1 MKRKKDRAPTRD
13 PDQLIALAQQHAER
27 GEVAAAEARYREAL
41 AVAPEHLGA
50 LTLLGLSLVDRG
62 DADGAIDV
70 LERARDLAPGFAPA
84 QLAIGSAFA
93 AAGHDEL
100 AVAAMEAAIKLD
112 ASSTVPLER
121 LARHHI
127 LARRPREAIG
137 LLRRVL
143 RRDPEHAQAKFLL
156 AGLTNDASSAL
167 ATSPPSEWIA
177 DLFDTYAPT
186 FEKHLVEALHY
197 AVPSSLATLV
207 RALGMPADRSWRVLD
222 LGCGTGL
229 AGVEFRACARELIGV
244 DLSRRMI
251 ERSRQRG
258 IYDELHCDELGAVLA
273 RARDIDLIVA
283 ADVFIYVGAL
293 EATFERCAT
302 ALRAGGLLAFSVERS
317 EAEGVVFHSSLRYA
331 HSDAYIVGLATTH
344 GFVVERSEP
353 TVLRVDNGQPA
364 HGVLYVLRAGPTR
377 AVQ

>member
-1 MKRKKDRAPTRD
+1 MKRKKHIAPSRD
-13 PDQLIALAQQHAER
+13 PEQLIALAQQHAER
-27 GEVAAAEARYREAL
+27 GEVDAAEARYREAL
-41 AVAPEHLGA
+41 AVAPDHLGA
-50 LTLLGLSLVDRG
+50 LTMLGLSLVDRG
-62 DADGAIDV
+62 DADAAIDL

-84 QLAIGSAFA
+84 QLAIGSAYA
-93 AAGHDEL
+93 AAGYDEL

-112 ASSTVPLER
+112 TTSTVPLER

-143 RRDPEHAQAKFLL
+143 RRDPAHAQARFLL
-156 AGLTNDASSAL
+156 AGLTNDAEASL
-167 ATSPPSEWIA
+167 AVAPPSEWIA

-186 FEKHLVEALHY
+186 FEKHLVEDLHY
-197 AVPSSLATLV
+197 GVPRSLAGLV
-207 RALGMPADRSWRVLD
+207 GALGMPADRTWRVLD

-251 ERSRQRG
+251 ERARQRAL
-258 IYDELHCDELGAVLA
+258 YDELHCDELGAVLD
-273 RARDIDLIVA
+273 RTRDLDLIVA

-293 EATFERCAT
+293 EATFERCASS
-302 ALRAGGLLAFSVERS
+302 LRPGGLLAFSVERS
-317 EAEGVVFHSSLRYA
+317 ETQDVVFHTSLRYA
-331 HSDAYIVGLATTH
+331 HSDAYIVRLAGTH
-344 GFVVERSEP
+344 GFVVDRSEP

-364 HGVLYVLRAGPTR
+364 HGVLYVLRR
-377 AVQ
+377 